1 MAWYMEQAVRI
12 TVPGLKL
19 TNGWYHFRRAVPADL
34 RDIVGKREWKRSLGL
49 KVGDEVRAAMRAEEL
64 WKETEAQI
72 AELREKIA
80 RRDDPARL
88 AKEAGEWAAEFELL
102 DGQRGAVRQ
111 TAWINGQKEAL
122 DSQRDLAIDHIID
135 AAGKKFGWDEEGRPR
150 AFTPEQEAK
159 LTVLEAGKPVSPPLT
174 IARAC
179 DLYLQDRYSGKPD
192 KAVTQ
197 GVGQFIDLAG
207 NLVLHE
213 ITRPIVIKW
222 LNDLAL
228 KNHQSSGTIRRR
240 LTTLRA
246 IYNHARDNYGV
257 AGDNPFARQKVPDVA
272 VQGVPRL
279 PFHRTHFQLLDRHL
293 QSGKVPDEVR
303 IILTLLRY
311 TGCRPLEIGGLSRS
325 EVYLD
330 TDVPVIRVRWTKGRR
345 VKTRTAERIVPLVG
359 PALDACKEAV
369 ERTEREMLFDLKYQ
383 STDRLS
389 QTLVK
394 VIHEAGIPKSPRRLI
409 PYSFRHS
416 MKEAL
421 RRANVLEDTQDAIM
435 GHSRSHIGRQYGA
448 QRRPAIVLQ
457 EAMALAHPLLGEVD
471 ETEYLPGELPDPE
484 FLAKFSEGAST
495 DTAE

>member
-1 MAWYMEQAVRI
+1 M
-12 TVPGLKL
+12 PGLKL
-19 TNGWYHFRRAVPADL
+19 TNGWWHFRKVVPKDL
-34 RDIVGKREWKRSLGL
+34 RDVVGKTEWKRSLGL
-49 KVGDEVRAAMRAEEL
+49 REGDKAKAVARAEQL
-64 WKETEAQI
+64 NKEANAQI
-72 AELREKIA
+72 AELRRKKKLA
-80 RRDDPARL
+80 GDPAVI
-88 AKEAGEWAAEFELL
+88 AKEAAEWAAELELL
-102 DGQRGAVRQ
+102 DGQSGAVRQ
-111 TAWINGQKEAL
+111 KVWSKGELLEL
-122 DSQRDLAIDHIID
+122 DSQRDLTFERIID
-135 AAGKKFGWDEEGRPR
+135 AAGTDFGWDEEGRPR

-159 LTVLEAGKPVSPPLT
+159 LAVLEAGKPVSPPLT
-174 IARAC
+174 IARAR
-179 DLYLQDRYSGKPD
+179 DLYVQDRYAGKSD

-197 GVGQFIDLAG
+197 GVDQFIDLAG

-228 KNHQSSGTIRRR
+228 KNHQASGTIRRR

-246 IYNHARDNYGV
+246 IFNHARDNYGV
-257 AGDNPFARQKVPDVA
+257 PGDNPFARQKVPDVA
-272 VQGVPRL
+272 PQGIPRL

-293 QSGKVPDEVR
+293 QSGQVPDETR

-311 TGCRPLEIGGLSRS
+311 TGCRPLEIGGVSRS

-330 TDVPVIRVRWTKGRR
+330 ADVPVIRVRWTKGRR

-369 ERTEREMLFDLKYQ
+369 ERTDNEMLFDPKYQ

-421 RRANVLEDTQDAIM
+421 RRANVLEDTQDALM

-484 FLAKFSEGAST
+484 FLARISEGAT
-495 DTAE
+495 KDAPD